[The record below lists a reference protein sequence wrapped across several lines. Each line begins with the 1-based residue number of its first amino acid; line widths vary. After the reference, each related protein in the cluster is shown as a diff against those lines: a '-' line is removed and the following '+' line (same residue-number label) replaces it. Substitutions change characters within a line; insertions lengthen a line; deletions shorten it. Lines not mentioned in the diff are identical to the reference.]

1 MAEASRAERTSF
13 RYRLG
18 RRSGP
23 RGQLRVRTRAR
34 WPGRCARHHRR
45 GPGAFRSPATC
56 CGSGGGA
63 RRQHFAS
70 RCARAG
76 ARRAHGARRPR
87 RDPPHSRRFHGGGGR
102 RRRRRPLDV
111 VTGNGEAVVGRAKV
125 VITDYVWES
134 LDVERKTLGDLA
146 EIVALKTKKPEEF
159 LSEARD
165 CDALL
170 NTYAG
175 PITAEAMSGMPR
187 CKIIARYG
195 IGVDT
200 IDLEAATQAGIIVT
214 NNPTYCIEEVA
225 EQTMALI
232 LASARKIPVRAAAF
246 GLAVLYSDPF
256 VKEGQF
262 KVPGKAVDLDTL
274 LRDSDFVSL
283 HPPLT
288 PQTRKM
294 IGEAAFGKMKPTAV
308 LVNCARGPIVDTDAL
323 VRALDA
329 KQIAGAAL
337 DTVDPEPLPDP
348 HPLRGRDNVIL
359 NPHVAWYSEQAMAG
373 LQAGAPG
380 EVRRVLSGEWPVNV
394 VNRAVK
400 AKNRAGL

>member
-1 MAEASRAERTSF
+1 MAT
-13 RYRLG
+13 
-18 RRSGP
+18 
-23 RGQLRVRTRAR
+23 
-34 WPGRCARHHRR
+34 
-45 GPGAFRSPATC
+45 
-56 CGSGGGA
+56 
-63 RRQHFAS
+63 
-70 RCARAG
+70 
-76 ARRAHGARRPR
+76 
-87 RDPPHSRRFHGGGGR
+87 
-102 RRRRRPLDV
+102 
-111 VTGNGEAVVGRAKV
+111 RAKV

-134 LDVERKTLGDLA
+134 LDVEKKTLGALA
-146 EIVALKTKKPEEF
+146 DIVALKTKKPEEF
-159 LSEARD
+159 LSEATD

-175 PITAEAMSGMPR
+175 PITAETMSKMPK

-200 IDLEAATQAGIIVT
+200 IDLDAATAAGIIVT

-232 LASARKIPVRAAAF
+232 LSSARKIPFYDRMVRSGRWEVPPGKPIYRLAGRTLGLVGFGNIARAVAVRATAF
-246 GLAVLYSDPF
+246 GLKVLYCDPF

-262 KVPGKAVDLDTL
+262 QAPGKGVDLDTL
-274 LRDSDFVSL
+274 LRESDFVSL

-294 IGEAAFGKMKPTAV
+294 IGEDAFKKMKSTAV

-323 VRALDA
+323 VRALDS
-329 KQIAGAAL
+329 KKIAGAAL

-348 HPLRGRDNVIL
+348 HPLRARDNVIL
-359 NPHVAWYSEQAMAG
+359 CPHAAWYSEQAMAG

-380 EVRRVLSGEWPVNV
+380 EVRRVLTGEWPVNV

-400 AKNRAGL
+400 GKSRAGL